1 MSDETGG
8 RGEVTYESEG
18 FIGTITL
25 RRPDKRNALDFALW
39 LSLSEALRKAAQD
52 SEVRVILLKGAGD
65 SFCSGLDLSP
75 TNEVIRLLSKKPSA
89 DQKMRLFDII
99 KRVQSI
105 YTELEILRVPTIA
118 VIQGH
123 CLGAG
128 LELVCSCDMRFCS
141 SDALFGLPEPRFGI
155 ITDIGGLQRLPK
167 IVGRG
172 KAREMAFRG
181 HSIGADEAKRIGLVN
196 EVFDTRE
203 MLFVQASK
211 IGKEIAA
218 NAPLA
223 VQGAKE
229 VLLHSE
235 DVSALRSL
243 EYNAARSAMILPS
256 GDLQESFKSYSEK
269 RDPEFKGN

>member
-18 FIGTITL
+18 FIGTITI

-105 YTELEILRVPTIA
+105 YTELEVLRAPTIA

-128 LELVCSCDMRFCS
+128 LELVCSCDMRFCA
-141 SDALFGLPEPRFGI
+141 SDALFALPEPRFGI

-203 MLFVQASK
+203 MLFVQAPK

>member
-75 TNEVIRLLSKKPSA
+75 TNEVIRLLSEKPSA
-89 DQKMRLFDII
+89 EQKMRLFDII

-105 YTELEILRVPTIA
+105 YTELEVLRVPTIA

-141 SDALFGLPEPRFGI
+141 SDALFALPEPRFGI
-155 ITDIGGLQRLPK
+155 ITDVGGLQRLPK

-196 EVFDTRE
+196 EVFDTQE
-203 MLFVQASK
+203 MLYIQASK

>member
-1 MSDETGG
+1 MSNETGG

-75 TNEVIRLLSKKPSA
+75 TNEVIRLLSKKSSA

-105 YTELEILRVPTIA
+105 YTELEVLRVPTIA

-128 LELVCSCDMRFCS
+128 LELVCSCDIRFCS

-155 ITDIGGLQRLPK
+155 ITDIAGLQRLPK

-196 EVFDTRE
+196 EVFDTQE
-203 MLFVQASK
+203 MLYIQASK

>member
-75 TNEVIRLLSKKPSA
+75 TNEVIRLLSEKPSA
-89 DQKMRLFDII
+89 EQKMRLFDII

-105 YTELEILRVPTIA
+105 HSELEVLRVPTIA
-118 VIQGH
+118 VIHGH

-172 KAREMAFRG
+172 KVREMAFRG